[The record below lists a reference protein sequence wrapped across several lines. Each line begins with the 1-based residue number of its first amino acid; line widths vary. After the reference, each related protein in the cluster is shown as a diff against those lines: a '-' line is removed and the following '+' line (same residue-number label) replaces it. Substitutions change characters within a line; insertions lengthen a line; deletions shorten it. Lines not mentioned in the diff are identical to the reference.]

1 MPQFGTPQRG
11 EKTKAL
17 DLMIAIGT
25 GSKKHGMEEGGN
37 YKEPMDS
44 KADMG
49 EDKTEGETEDSMCK
63 CGEPMVC
70 KGCDMP
76 ESECSCD

>member
-1 MPQFGTPQRG
+1 MPQFGMPQKG

-25 GSKKHGMEEGGN
+25 GPKKDKMEGKG
-37 YKEPMDS
+37 YKEPMSESD
-44 KADMG
+44 DME
-49 EDKTEGETEDSMCK
+49 EDETEDEGAMCK

-76 ESECSCD
+76 ESECECE

>member
-1 MPQFGTPQRG
+1 MPNFGMPQKG

-25 GSKKHGMEEGGN
+25 GPKKHDMEEGKG
-37 YKEPMDS
+37 YKEPMSESD
-44 KADMG
+44 DMEEDKSEG
-49 EDKTEGETEDSMCK
+49 EDAMCK

>member
-1 MPQFGTPQRG
+1 MPQFGMPQKG

-25 GSKKHGMEEGGN
+25 GSKNEEGKG
-37 YKEPMDS
+37 YKEPMSDS
-44 KADMG
+44 ADMEEDKAEG
-49 EDKTEGETEDSMCK
+49 EDATCK

-70 KGCDMP
+70 KG
-76 ESECSCD
+76 